1 MPSDLLHHERNQN
14 ERRVE
19 NPNAHGSRLIRQ
31 GRARHVRVANLHDD
45 ESDSKRNDSR
55 YSLETPLPLN
65 STGCAPPPSCC
76 TLTDAVRKPVAVG
89 LNLTSMAQLELAGT
103 LEPQVVVSTKSPKLF
118 PTIPMP
124 RMLNGVLPMLVN
136 LTVCGGLMVP
146 TL

>member
-1 MPSDLLHHERNQN
+1 MAVALSVNALRGTYVSPICTTTRAI
-14 ERRVE
+14 
-19 NPNAHGSRLIRQ
+19 PNVMTA
-31 GRARHVRVANLHDD
+31 D
-45 ESDSKRNDSR
+45 

-118 PTIPMP
+118 PTIPIP
-124 RMLNGVLPMLVN
+124 RMLNGVLPVLVN
-136 LTVCGGLMVP
+136 VTLCGGLKVP
-146 TL
+146 TLWSGKSRLVGDNLTTVPVPVS

>member
-1 MPSDLLHHERNQN
+1 PPTFCLILRAITSNWFSDFKLSACSPFC
-14 ERRVE
+14 V
-19 NPNAHGSRLIRQ
+19 GIC
-31 GRARHVRVANLHDD
+31 D
-45 ESDSKRNDSR
+45 
-55 YSLETPLPLN
+55 YWLETPLPLN

-89 LNLTSMAQLELAGT
+89 LNLASMAQLELAGT

-124 RMLNGVLPMLVN
+124 RMLNGVLPVLVN
-136 LTVCGGLMVP
+136 VIVCGGLKVP